1 MTITVPVEKG
11 ETMADFRWLY
21 SETENPTFRI
31 CMKCGCAY
39 RNHENDGPFHH
50 CPNCGELLEVE

>member
-1 MTITVPVEKG
+1 MT
-11 ETMADFRWLY
+11 DFRWLY
-21 SETENPTFRI
+21 SETENPTYRI